1 MRLLIV
7 EDEPAL
13 ARHLVRGLREE
24 GYAVDRA
31 ETLAEA
37 GELSFATDYDLAVLD
52 LMLPDGNGLD
62 LLKLWRDNG
71 KHLPV
76 LVLTARD
83 AVDDRVIGLDS
94 GADDYLTKPFRF
106 DELLARVRSL
116 LRRRAEPIA
125 RKLAFG
131 ELALDREAMLA
142 EVHGRPLQLTAKELA
157 LIEYFL
163 LHPRRV
169 LSRAAI
175 AEHVWDEGWDADS
188 NVIEVLISRLRRKIG
203 AAGGRTLLQTVKG
216 LGYALREP
224 HEEEP

>member
-13 ARHLVRGLREE
+13 ARHLERGLREE

-37 GELSFATDYDLAVLD
+37 SELSFATDYDLAVLD
-52 LMLPDGNGLD
+52 LMLPDGNGLE
-62 LLKLWRDNG
+62 LLKFWRDNR
-71 KHLPV
+71 KHMPV

-83 AVDDRVIGLDS
+83 AVDDRVAGLDT

-106 DELLARVRSL
+106 DELLARIRCL

-125 RKLAFG
+125 RKVALG
-131 ELALDREAMLA
+131 ELVLDRGAMVA
-142 EVHGRPLQLTAKELA
+142 TVAGRPLQLTAKELA
-157 LIEYFL
+157 LLEYFL

-169 LSRAAI
+169 LSRGSI

-188 NVIEVLISRLRRKIG
+188 NVIEVLISRLRRKIR
-203 AAGGRTLLQTVKG
+203 AAGGRGLLQTVKG

-224 HEEEP
+224 EEEL